1 MSKLHFPI
9 NTQDAKRLSRLVTLG
24 RLHRVRQGI
33 YVDADAINDVNSILQ
48 AEWVNVANYLFD
60 NPLAAFRTAVELRPI
75 DGHVFLVANISQ
87 RKKIKVGE
95 LQFEVFP
102 GDTSHGLMRFNPVML
117 ASNVAR
123 QCLENLAI
131 VRPRKNAIAKTLGA
145 QWVETRLIHEL
156 GTRGEAGLN
165 ALRDEAKDLAQ
176 VMGLEREYKF
186 LYKMVSAIL
195 STHSV
200 EGILNTGVGIAHAKG
215 VPFDDNRVQL
225 FRAFADYIVR
235 SDLGGELAQEP
246 FEYTKSAWRNVSFF
260 ESYFSNYIEGTRFT
274 IDEAED
280 IVFENRTVENR
291 HADSHD
297 VMAHME
303 ITADLT
309 EMMRTPNSAA
319 DFIDILKVRHAILM
333 AERPDKQPGV
343 LKRKSNRAGSTIF
356 VGPDYVE
363 GTLMQGYELYRTL
376 PSGLARGMYIHF
388 LVAECHPFD
397 DGNGR
402 IARLMMN
409 AELVA
414 DDAHKIIVPTV
425 HRESYLNGMRQ
436 ASQKGRFRAIIKVL
450 HQLQAYTASIR
461 WSDYGEA
468 REALENHGATMEP
481 DEGVPI
487 FNRVLKEFGGHYL
500 PG

>member
-1 MSKLHFPI
+1 MEQF
-9 NTQDAKRLSRLVTLG
+9 G
-24 RLHRVRQGI
+24 R
-33 YVDADAINDVNSILQ
+33 
-48 AEWVNVANYLFD
+48 
-60 NPLAAFRTAVELRPI
+60 T
-75 DGHVFLVANISQ
+75 
-87 RKKIKVGE
+87 
-95 LQFEVFP
+95 
-102 GDTSHGLMRFNPVML
+102 
-117 ASNVAR
+117 
-123 QCLENLAI
+123 
-131 VRPRKNAIAKTLGA
+131 
-145 QWVETRLIHEL
+145 
-156 GTRGEAGLN
+156 
-165 ALRDEAKDLAQ
+165 
-176 VMGLEREYKF
+176 
-186 LYKMVSAIL
+186 
-195 STHSV
+195 
-200 EGILNTGVGIAHAKG
+200 
-215 VPFDDNRVQL
+215 
-225 FRAFADYIVR
+225 
-235 SDLGGELAQEP
+235 
-246 FEYTKSAWRNVSFF
+246 
-260 ESYFSNYIEGTRFT
+260 
-274 IDEAED
+274 
-280 IVFENRTVENR
+280 
-291 HADSHD
+291 
-297 VMAHME
+297 
-303 ITADLT
+303 
-309 EMMRTPNSAA
+309 RTPNSAV
-319 DFIDILKVRHAILM
+319 DFVDILKVRHAILM

-436 ASQKGRFRAIIKVL
+436 ASQKGRFRAIVNVL
-450 HQLQAYTASIR
+450 HQLQVYTASIR